1 MFGKKK
7 INLQNMS
14 SEEMDAFLSRG
25 IKRIILLNALW
36 ILFVIVMLFWKSV
49 VGVVLLI
56 ITAIKYLY
64 DYYDVDSQNHY
75 FGFLDMRRT
84 KRDKERTQK
93 W

>member
-7 INLQNMS
+7 IDLQNMS

-25 IKRIILLNALW
+25 IKRIILLNTLW
-36 ILFVIVMLFWKSV
+36 ILFVIVMLFWKPV

-75 FGFLDMRRT
+75 FGFLDMIRS

-93 W
+93 

>member
-1 MFGKKK
+1 MFRRNKLDLK
-7 INLQNMS
+7 NMS

-25 IKRIILLNALW
+25 IKRIILLNILW
-36 ILFVIVMLFWKSV
+36 ILFVIVMMLWKPV

-75 FGFLDMRRT
+75 FGFLDLIRT
-84 KRDKERTQK
+84 KRNKERSQK
-93 W
+93 